1 MSNVYP
7 ISREEACTGIIP
19 AIILSIVTCGIYSLI
34 WQNRRFKTYNAW
46 LGRYQ
51 FDFWKWLGLTI
62 VTCGIY
68 AIYTEYLV
76 ARSLNEIQRRY
87 GFEVESNY
95 PLLFIILSITGLSIV
110 ANCIEQSEING
121 WYDRYTPVENPTA

>member
-1 MSNVYP
+1 MNNSYP
-7 ISREEACTGIIP
+7 ISREEASTGVVR
-19 AIILSIVTCGIYSLI
+19 AIVLSIITCGIYSFI
-34 WQNRRFKTYNAW
+34 WQHRRFQAYNAW

-51 FDFWKWLGLTI
+51 FEFWKWLGLSI
-62 VTCGIY
+62 ITCGIY

-95 PLLFIILSITGLSIV
+95 PILFIILSITGLTIV
-110 ANCIEQSEING
+110 ANCIEQAEINS